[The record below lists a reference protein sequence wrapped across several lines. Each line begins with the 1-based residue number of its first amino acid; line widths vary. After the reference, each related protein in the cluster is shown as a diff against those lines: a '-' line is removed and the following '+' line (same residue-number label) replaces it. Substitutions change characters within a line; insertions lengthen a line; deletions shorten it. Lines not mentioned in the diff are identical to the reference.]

1 MKMKII
7 GLVSSLL
14 FNVLMGCLIAA
25 TIGIPAFVGAG
36 VALVVSLLLGKF
48 MPEGS
53 ACAGVLTEVWT
64 GELVKKMNHADMA
77 TFLDGIP
84 DYSRYAKESVIHLV
98 DVGGDPDVLINNTTY
113 PIDTQA
119 LEDGDISIS
128 LDKFQTKATP
138 VTDDELYAIAY
149 DKISSVVERHGN
161 ALAIK
166 QHDKAIHAFG
176 PSENTAS
183 KPVLFTT
190 GDIDSA
196 GKRRMTRADIIA
208 MKKRF
213 DDLKV
218 PLQGRR
224 LVLCSDHVQ
233 DLLLTDQKFAD
244 QYYNYTTG
252 KISNLYSF
260 EVYEYVNNPIYT
272 AAGVKK
278 SFGSTASAGEF
289 QASIA
294 FYAPRMFK
302 AKGETKMYYSEAK
315 TDPLNQRN
323 LLNFRQMFICLPK
336 KSEAIGAIVSA
347 YTHSVSVS
355 ALADFTKNGGTK
367 HVTVTATGDWSVVND
382 DASDSWFTVEEAGN
396 QVCVQ
401 VASNSETSAPA
412 RSGSF
417 TVSLD
422 SDPTVKKTIMVNQA
436 ANE

>member
-1 MKMKII
+1 
-7 GLVSSLL
+7 
-14 FNVLMGCLIAA
+14 
-25 TIGIPAFVGAG
+25 
-36 VALVVSLLLGKF
+36 
-48 MPEGS
+48 
-53 ACAGVLTEVWT
+53 
-64 GELVKKMNHADMA
+64 
-77 TFLDGIP
+77 
-84 DYSRYAKESVIHLV
+84 
-98 DVGGDPDVLINNTTY
+98 
-113 PIDTQA
+113 

-218 PLQGRR
+218 PLQA
-224 LVLCSDHVQ
+224 VAWCCSSDHVQ
-233 DLLLTDQKFAD
+233 DLLLTDQ
-244 QYYNYTTG
+244 QCLPISITTTHPG
-252 KISNLYSF
+252 RFPLVQFRGVPNMSTT
-260 EVYEYVNNPIYT
+260 PINT
-272 AAGVKK
+272 SSVFKK

-302 AKGETKMYYSEAK
+302 GE
-315 TDPLNQRN
+315 
-323 LLNFRQMFICLPK
+323 
-336 KSEAIGAIVSA
+336 G
-347 YTHSVSVS
+347 
-355 ALADFTKNGGTK
+355 
-367 HVTVTATGDWSVVND
+367 
-382 DASDSWFTVEEAGN
+382 
-396 QVCVQ
+396 
-401 VASNSETSAPA
+401 
-412 RSGSF
+412 
-417 TVSLD
+417 
-422 SDPTVKKTIMVNQA
+422 
-436 ANE
+436 